1 MKLTVEFDERLAK
14 WLEEKAQQEGK
25 ELHDLVVETLE
36 KHLED
41 RDRLEAI
48 NRLKSFEGWELNT
61 KVVDREYIYADRD

>member
-1 MKLTVEFDERLAK
+1 MKLVLELDEKLIK

-25 ELHDLVVETLE
+25 ELHELVVEALE

-48 NRLKSFEGWELNT
+48 ERLKNFEGWELNT

>member
-1 MKLTVEFDERLAK
+1 MKLTIELDEKLAK
-14 WLEEKAQQEGK
+14 WLEEKARQEGK
-25 ELHDLVVETLE
+25 ELHELVVEALE

-48 NRLKSFEGWELNT
+48 ERLKSFEGWELNT

>member
-1 MKLTVEFDERLAK
+1 MKLVIELDEKLAK
-14 WLEEKAQQEGK
+14 WLEEKARQEGK
-25 ELHDLVVETLE
+25 ELHKLVVEALK

-48 NRLKSFEGWELNT
+48 ERLKSFEGWELNT